1 VQQSNLLE
9 GLFFEKFRY
18 YSSYEGK
25 TIYSGNYEDS
35 GGVGNSIYTPMVSM
49 FNEALELQ
57 WLKSLG
63 NPDLHDSHGLAIPFN
78 QDSILV
84 FHPYA
89 DYLNSTNV
97 LATGNTLWRKVLND
111 QGEILS
117 ERSYMDSLKDV
128 RLTDL
133 EINNERI
140 YVTGQKWSYAGLFNH
155 AFLLVTNLE
164 GDVLNYREM
173 HVDSCFACQ
182 SQFGDL
188 EFDSFGNLYG
198 FGISINSDEN
208 VVSNWLRKFDCLGND
223 STPPLNFNPHGI
235 LHQDGSID
243 IWLEDEAFETHHW
256 EVEGN
261 AIYADTLHLQDWF
274 ANTIDL
280 TIYASYCELEFD
292 TTLTLEL
299 AVDIPILSAQD
310 FQFHATPNPASTLL
324 NITFNSNKTLSGK
337 LVFVNAQGQRVR
349 ESGTI
354 TVSPQA
360 PTTIS
365 QNVSSLPRG
374 LYIVSF
380 ETTEGVTSHK
390 VVLE

>member
-1 VQQSNLLE
+1 
-9 GLFFEKFRY
+9 
-18 YSSYEGK
+18 
-25 TIYSGNYEDS
+25 
-35 GGVGNSIYTPMVSM
+35 
-49 FNEALELQ
+49 
-57 WLKSLG
+57 
-63 NPDLHDSHGLAIPFN
+63 AIPFN

-261 AIYADTLHLQDWF
+261 AIYADTLHIQDWF

-310 FQFHATPNPASTLL
+310 FQFLATPNPASTLL